1 MPTHRH
7 DVQEDAAH
15 VVRVRVRMTVVVVK
29 LMFMHVVMSVV
40 MMMTMIMAVLETVIV
55 IVIVIVL
62 VRVVMR
68 GVFMRVS
75 RTRMIVMGVRMIVVM
90 GRILAVR
97 VVVCRRGMTA
107 RLGPE
112 TLRSRCKQSHRR
124 WFWNTGRDAPA
135 TGIKIRSSSHRAG
148 VLDLVS
154 VGRGQSSADMPTATE
169 VSR

>member
-1 MPTHRH
+1 MILRMSMITMMVMVVGMP
-7 DVQEDAAH
+7 
-15 VVRVRVRMTVVVVK
+15 
-29 LMFMHVVMSVV
+29 
-40 MMMTMIMAVLETVIV
+40 
-55 IVIVIVL
+55 
-62 VRVVMR
+62 
-68 GVFMRVS
+68 MRVS